1 MGIRDDRSLRLPAPE
16 EVPPVNV
23 DDAAPSRAERA
34 ISDVA
39 SDEPAPLWDL
49 KLWPRSRSL
58 LRLGASWCSKNAGS
72 ARGAGSLSRGGLWP
86 VLHVSSTDPDRGRRD
101 AGSRGQGLER
111 RGTSLFG
118 GRLRSPDHNRRPRR
132 VLPRRRSQPPHGG
145 ALQGLGSITGSGGRK
160 SQAVGRVPGATVP
173 EGAREAVLRTSRPTS
188 SARPNVDSVPLRRR
202 WPHGTSTAIPVVS
215 HVVGRAGPAR
225 WPDFRRESPRP
236 LPDRVSSRL

>member
-1 MGIRDDRSLRLPAPE
+1 MAPE
-16 EVPPVNV
+16 CSGSGLTRRAASFERGGGAGGQNGGIVITGECRPGRRSSGPRR
-23 DDAAPSRAERA
+23 APSVGGSVDQRHQTLGKRLAP
-34 ISDVA
+34 DPVA
-39 SDEPAPLWDL
+39 
-49 KLWPRSRSL
+49 
-58 LRLGASWCSKNAGS
+58 
-72 ARGAGSLSRGGLWP
+72 
-86 VLHVSSTDPDRGRRD
+86 HRGRRD
-101 AGSRGQGLER
+101 AGSRGRGLER
-111 RGTSLFG
+111 RGTCLFG

-202 WPHGTSTAIPVVS
+202 WPHGTSRDTGGITRRGPCRTRS
-215 HVVGRAGPAR
+215 LAG
-225 WPDFRRESPRP
+225 FRRESPRP